1 MQSISVWSSFKF
13 SQTPDV
19 RCTAFLSAHCAS
31 QTQLSTLSCSNPQKA
46 HSVRTSQ
53 LRGSKDS
60 TAGSKVPPSTT
71 LTMPWVLSCPGE
83 GSVLTYVGSCKEAWR
98 VCLRNRQQAAL
109 GEHRASVFL
118 HGYTCA
124 RRKKEEKLK
133 NCWQFNLTMNR
144 GQKKILSTMDCAERR
159 PSWQSFGNLTKP
171 LLQEKHQAK
180 ARLLDFWDCRYTNT
194 TLVSVKGPFCWCASV
209 DRVNTLTDNS
219 QTWLM
224 QGGLQVALFCQC
236 RFVPSVS

>member
-1 MQSISVWSSFKF
+1 MLNSHLTLKAEFGLKGCSPESQMQSISVWSSFKF

-171 LLQEKHQAK
+171 LLQEKLQAK
-180 ARLLDFWDCRYTNT
+180 ARLLDF
-194 TLVSVKGPFCWCASV
+194 
-209 DRVNTLTDNS
+209 
-219 QTWLM
+219 
-224 QGGLQVALFCQC
+224 
-236 RFVPSVS
+236 